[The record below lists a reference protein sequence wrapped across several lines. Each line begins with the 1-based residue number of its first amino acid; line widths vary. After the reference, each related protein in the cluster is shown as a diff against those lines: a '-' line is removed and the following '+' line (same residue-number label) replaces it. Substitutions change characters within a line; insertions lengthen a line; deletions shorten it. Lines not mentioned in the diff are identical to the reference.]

1 MASQVI
7 GSSQDYRY
15 ELHELEQLEQPP
27 SYVTFG
33 MPSSGNI
40 KSSRFSIKLDAIN
53 RARQFLQLH
62 FNAVHVYAYNP
73 ETGVYELLSDNVR
86 RDFPTRQPSEGN
98 GAKPK
103 KDQTEEQ
110 NRKAQRAKV
119 VECVR
124 LARLDITDFEE
135 TLKEWRKANQYGEE
149 DREWLEQKFSEMLTS
164 VASTMGEFRGNEF
177 VD

>member
-1 MASQVI
+1 MANQVI
-7 GSSQDYRY
+7 GSSQDYQN
-15 ELHELEQLEQPP
+15 ELHELEQLESPP

-33 MPSSGNI
+33 MPSSGNV
-40 KSSRFSIKLDAIN
+40 KSSRFTIKLDAIN
-53 RARQFLQLH
+53 RARQFMQLH
-62 FNAVHVYAYNP
+62 FNAVHVYALDEEGKYQ
-73 ETGVYELLSDNVR
+73 LLSDNVR
-86 RDFPTRQPSEGN
+86 RDFPTRQPTEGN

-103 KDQTEEQ
+103 KDMSEEAY
-110 NRKAQRAKV
+110 RKANRAKV

-135 TLKEWRKANQYGEE
+135 VLKEWRKANSYGEE

-164 VASTMGEFRGNEF
+164 VASTMGEFRGDEF